1 MLQTAIE
8 AARRAGSLIAE
19 RYPGERNV
27 RSKGYRDVITEVDL
41 AAEQIV
47 IDLVRQRF
55 PDHTIVSEEA
65 GGHLSDSGYT
75 WVIDPLDGTT
85 NYSRRIP
92 ICSVSIGVL
101 ASGEPLLGVVY
112 DPLRDEMFVGE
123 RGNGASVNG
132 RPIHASDRTQ
142 LGQSVIG
149 FDWGHADEDRQQVI
163 AILNRVAPL
172 CATVRGLGS
181 AALALAYVA
190 AGWLD
195 AYVNLALKPWDSAAA
210 MVLIA
215 QAGGQCTTIEG
226 APFQVSTPDCLATN
240 GRLHAQILAAIH
252 SNGP

>member
-8 AARRAGSLIAE
+8 AARRAGSLIAA

-41 AAEQIV
+41 AAERIV

-65 GGHLSDSGYT
+65 GGHLSANGYT

-92 ICSVSIGVL
+92 ICSVSIGLL

-123 RGNGASVNG
+123 RGNGAHVNG
-132 RPIHASDRTQ
+132 RSIEASDRMQ
-142 LGQSVIG
+142 LDQSVVG
-149 FDWGHADEDRQQVI
+149 FDWGHADDDRQQVI

-195 AYVNLALKPWDSAAA
+195 AYINLALKPWDSAAA

-215 QAGGQCTTIEG
+215 EAGGRCTTIEG
-226 APFQVSTPDCLATN
+226 TPYQVSAPEGLATN
-240 GRLHAQILAAIH
+240 GRLHAHILAAIH